1 MPRANEQKIKLLVL
15 YDILQRETDE
25 EHPLSTN
32 EIIERLSARG
42 IEVSRKILPG
52 DIALLNK
59 YGFEILSYKKKSH
72 YYYVAYRPFDIAELK
87 VLIDAVQAATFIS
100 ESKTEGL
107 VNRLASMAGEKQA
120 EKLKQNFICYD
131 TVKKDS
137 KYIFYYIDEI
147 ERAIEQGNKISFCYC
162 YLTYKAERKYRKD
175 GQRYI
180 VNPLAL
186 VYSRENYY
194 VVCYDNNHKGCANYR
209 IDRIL
214 GYKRVGDTYVIEPEQ
229 AETVRMIY
237 SWYLQGDGM
246 RTIMGKLIENKRK
259 CASGIVRW
267 DTTKVSRVL
276 HNATYMGYIGYN
288 KSYRNNFLDQKIIH
302 NKEEDYV
309 LVKGDF
315 EPIIPEDVWYACR
328 DLRMDRSTTVPA
340 LVKSKQ
346 KRIGVTPST
355 DVWTNKLRYACGSK
369 FKRYKWRQDKDGQ
382 RHFGYSCYSR
392 FNNGSAEKRQE
403 LGLDTE
409 GYCDMPSVNETRRHG
424 GGAVRQYY

>member
-87 VLIDAVQAATFIS
+87 VFIDAVQAATFIS

-209 IDRIL
+209 IDRMPIRGAKL
-214 GYKRVGDTYVIEPEQ
+214 HIRNMRCRACHKKFAPQKNASSRLKRSRRARKRNMT
-229 AETVRMIY
+229 RM
-237 SWYLQGDGM
+237 
-246 RTIMGKLIENKRK
+246 
-259 CASGIVRW
+259 
-267 DTTKVSRVL
+267 
-276 HNATYMGYIGYN
+276 
-288 KSYRNNFLDQKIIH
+288 
-302 NKEEDYV
+302 V
-309 LVKGDF
+309 LVLMSLRIKRLPGCRLSIRTAVALIMKHISVCAKTALCFPVQMVLFKGN
-315 EPIIPEDVWYACR
+315 
-328 DLRMDRSTTVPA
+328 STKIHA
-340 LVKSKQ
+340 M
-346 KRIGVTPST
+346 
-355 DVWTNKLRYACGSK
+355 W
-369 FKRYKWRQDKDGQ
+369 
-382 RHFGYSCYSR
+382 
-392 FNNGSAEKRQE
+392 
-403 LGLDTE
+403 
-409 GYCDMPSVNETRRHG
+409 
-424 GGAVRQYY
+424 

>member
-147 ERAIEQGNKISFCYC
+147 ERAIAQGNKISFCYC

-186 VYSRENYY
+186 VFSRENYY

-209 IDRIL
+209 IDRIADL
-214 GYKRVGDTYVIEPEQ
+214 RIEPESIDQRADFENFNINAYRRQ
-229 AETVRMIY
+229 AFSMYNGVLTEVQLTVHEDLIEEIFDKFGEKTKLYPQGEEYYTTVVSVQVSPAFFRWVIGSIGKIKIY
-237 SWYLQGDGM
+237 S
-246 RTIMGKLIENKRK
+246 
-259 CASGIVRW
+259 
-267 DTTKVSRVL
+267 
-276 HNATYMGYIGYN
+276 
-288 KSYRNNFLDQKIIH
+288 
-302 NKEEDYV
+302 
-309 LVKGDF
+309 
-315 EPIIPEDVWYACR
+315 P
-328 DLRMDRSTTVPA
+328 
-340 LVKSKQ
+340 
-346 KRIGVTPST
+346 
-355 DVWTNKLRYACGSK
+355 
-369 FKRYKWRQDKDGQ
+369 RQI
-382 RHFGYSCYSR
+382 
-392 FNNGSAEKRQE
+392 
-403 LGLDTE
+403 
-409 GYCDMPSVNETRRHG
+409 
-424 GGAVRQYY
+424 